1 MAARR
6 GRKKAT
12 RRRRKSFSVTN
23 AIFSVA
29 YGSILTEGVFKTS
42 LPEFLI
48 GDLGFGIKSGGGV
61 SLKELISRPDL
72 FQWAASNAVSQLP
85 TMVVQSF
92 ALGITER
99 IFKKVMAMP
108 LRRINSGLV
117 KPLLGAGIR
126 I

>member
-12 RRRRKSFSVTN
+12 RRRRKSFSVVN
-23 AIFSVA
+23 AVFSVA
-29 YGSILTEGVFKTS
+29 YGSILTEGVFKSS

-48 GDLGFGIKSGGGV
+48 GDLGFGITSGGGI

-72 FQWAASNAVSQLP
+72 FSVAASNAVASLP
-85 TMVVQSF
+85 TMVIQSF
-92 ALGITER
+92 ALGISER

-117 KPLLGAGIR
+117 KPLLGAGIKL
-126 I
+126 

>member
-6 GRKKAT
+6 GRKKAP
-12 RRRRKSFSVTN
+12 RRRRKNFSVTN

-42 LPEFLI
+42 LPEFIL
-48 GDLGFGIKSGGGV
+48 GDLGFGIQSGGGI
-61 SLKELISRPDL
+61 SMKELLQRPDL
-72 FQWAASNAVSQLP
+72 FSVAASNAVASLP

-108 LRRINSGLV
+108 LRRINAGLV
-117 KPLLGAGIR
+117 KPLLGSGIR
-126 I
+126 L